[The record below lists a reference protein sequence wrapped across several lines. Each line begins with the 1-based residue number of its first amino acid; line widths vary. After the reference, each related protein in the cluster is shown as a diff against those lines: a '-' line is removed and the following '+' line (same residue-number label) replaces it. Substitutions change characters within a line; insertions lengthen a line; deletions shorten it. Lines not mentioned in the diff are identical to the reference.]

1 MFHKFRKAE
10 KQVCFEDFD
19 KKHADLKIRL
29 HYDGLR
35 QNEFFRLVM
44 RKYIDKDKNM
54 MKIID
59 EYKEQKGNQSVLN
72 RKKSKQLIEGGREQE
87 KKFVLN
93 ANEVEDIFDLL
104 EEEHSEL

>member
-29 HYDGLR
+29 HYDGLY
-35 QNEFFRLVM
+35 QNEFFRLMM
-44 RKYIDKDKNM
+44 RKYINKDENM

-59 EYKEQKGNQSVLN
+59 EYKEQKDSQSKLN
-72 RKKSKQLIEGGREQE
+72 RKKSKQLIQKGQ
-87 KKFVLN
+87 
-93 ANEVEDIFDLL
+93 EVEKFTAILINMAKEMDKANI
-104 EEEHSEL
+104 